1 MNPLMLVLF
10 FVAMSLPIGVH
21 AEELSS
27 QQVLEQQE
35 QWSKW
40 ADEEN
45 KVQLTGRYRSR
56 AGTRLQLQKLAI
68 LFTPERGIIIPDR
81 LKSGTRLA
89 ISGYFVK
96 DAQKTEF
103 RMTRLLV
110 QPSDYEELT
119 QTLKKNPET
128 DSAKRYKLASQFEV
142 IARFFNDKYLQ
153 AAVDRCRIS
162 TFAAQRKQHRDDAD
176 LLWKLIDPG
185 PGFEIAEKTLQDL
198 RFEAFCLRVNR
209 KIDLTLIEDLKL
221 HLSGW
226 NTPLPD
232 VEESIQQAFASNPV
246 AAYAAANATTRSQ
259 LERLLYRQ
267 LRLRELRETTKPDG
281 SNALRVSAIV
291 SHELPEEAV
300 EIQRLESVW
309 ADYRLKGV
317 VELKRRELDDLV
329 TLLHRIGRAVD
340 ASPGLDGWLKKQE
353 FAFRDRGI
361 EGQIRVADEYFHAWG
376 KWKYPRHQKQGIE
389 YLKRAWTTA
398 SRESPES
405 LPEIE
410 ERLEDLGIVRLHKRW
425 MTNEDVRQLPVN
437 DTERA
442 ERAGRVVPGM
452 SLNQVQTILGTPSR
466 RIRMASSQYL
476 EDVWVYGE
484 RHTSRLTVR
493 LRRSRTSNDDS
504 ATVIEVL
511 QVSGT

>member
-1 MNPLMLVLF
+1 MNSPTLVAL
-10 FVAMSLPIGVH
+10 FVAMSLAIVAH

-27 QQVLEQQE
+27 QQILEEQE
-35 QWSKW
+35 QWGKW
-40 ADEEN
+40 AEGEN

-68 LFTPERGIIIPDR
+68 RFTPERGIIIPDR

-96 DAQKTEF
+96 GAQKTEF

-110 QPSDYEELT
+110 EPSDYEELSRA
-119 QTLKKNPET
+119 LKKTPET
-128 DSAKRYKLASQFEV
+128 DSATRYQLANQFEV
-142 IARFFNDKYLQ
+142 IARFFNDRDLQ
-153 AAVDRCRIS
+153 AAVDRCRTL
-162 TFAAQRKQHRDDAD
+162 TFAAQRKQHRNDAD

-198 RFEAFCLRVNR
+198 RFEVFCLRADR
-209 KIDLTLIEDLKL
+209 KTDLPLIEDLKP
-221 HLSGW
+221 HLPGW

-232 VEESIQQAFASNPV
+232 VEESIQQAFDSNRV
-246 AAYAAANATTRSQ
+246 AAYAEANEPTRSQ

-267 LRLRELRETTKPDG
+267 LRLRQLLDTAKSDG
-281 SNALRVSAIV
+281 SNALRISAMVSQ
-291 SHELPEEAV
+291 ELPEEAV
-300 EIQRLESVW
+300 EIQRLESTW
-309 ADYRLKGV
+309 ADYRLKGI
-317 VELKRRELDDLV
+317 EQLKRRELDDLV

-340 ASPGLDGWLKKQE
+340 ASSGLDGWLKKQE
-353 FAFRDRGI
+353 FAFRDRGV
-361 EGQIRVADEYFHAWG
+361 EGQLRVADEYFHAWE
-376 KWKYPRHQKQGIE
+376 KWKDPRHQQQGIE

-405 LPEIE
+405 MSEIE
-410 ERLEDLGIVRLHKRW
+410 ARLEDLGILRLHKRW
-425 MTNEDVRQLPVN
+425 MTNDDVRQLPAN

-442 ERAGRVVPGM
+442 EGAGRVVPGM
-452 SLNQVQTILGTPSR
+452 SLNQVRSILGVPSR
-466 RIRMASSQYL
+466 QIRMASSQYL
-476 EDVWVYGE
+476 EEVWVYGE
-484 RHTSRLTVR
+484 RHTSRFTVR